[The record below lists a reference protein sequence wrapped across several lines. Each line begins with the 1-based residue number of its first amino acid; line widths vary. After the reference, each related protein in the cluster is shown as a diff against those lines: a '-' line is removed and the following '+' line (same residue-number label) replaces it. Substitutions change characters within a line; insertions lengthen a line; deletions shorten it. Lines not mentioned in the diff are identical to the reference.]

1 MMARVFRPVSQRLAA
16 RAATLRVIAAG
27 IAAVGVIGAYLA
39 YLARYAT
46 NGVYWDEWNW
56 VAIFRTASLGH
67 LTFQD
72 LWAQHNEDRMFFP
85 NLIMLV
91 IGHATRFTEV
101 PFIYLGAAL
110 LIAAFILLAIGC
122 RDDVRR
128 HPLLYAP
135 CVLVVFSLA
144 QYQNSLWAFQIGWFL
159 IVACICG
166 VLVLL
171 SGPQIRSW
179 QVAAAMTL
187 AVIASYSSLQGLTVW
202 PAGLL
207 LLLRPRVSARL
218 RISWCV
224 IACLVTL
231 VYMWNLDFAQ
241 LGGPPLSQFLSDL
254 PTALS
259 GVLVTAGSVAP
270 NLNAATPTGTDYTAT
285 MFLGAMILFG
295 GCLVITS
302 WAVHGRRDRVL
313 AIASALVVVG
323 ILFDL
328 SLMPSRLS
336 AGVVNGTVSRYT
348 TFNLLLLTGVYLGA
362 VRTLCL
368 SVTGSSGLRIALSSV
383 GVGFVAAILCI
394 QVPVSVDAGILGGR
408 ATRAEHAEVADL
420 TANFTIA
427 PPSLVAAFGYPPSDS
442 YFTSLAEYLS
452 AHHLNVFGDGEAA
465 SYRETGVLAGGR
477 VTYVLPVPPNL
488 GSIQSQG
495 STWRA
500 WLALSS
506 VYDQR
511 PDLQAAFPEP
521 STTASEQMIAWVVAS
536 GLPEDDP
543 IYTPVLTPY
552 AANYRMWALEDNAS
566 P

>member
-1 MMARVFRPVSQRLAA
+1 M
-16 RAATLRVIAAG
+16 IAAG
-27 IAAVGVIGAYLA
+27 IATFGVIGAYLA

-72 LWAQHNEDRMFFP
+72 LWAQHNEDRMLFP

-91 IGHATRFTEV
+91 IGHATRFTEI

-122 RDDVRR
+122 RDEVRR
-128 HPLLYAP
+128 HPLLYTP

-159 IVACICG
+159 TVACICG

-171 SGPQIRSW
+171 SGPQIRPW

-207 LLLRPRVSARL
+207 VLLRPRVSATL
-218 RISWCV
+218 RTSWCA
-224 IACLVTL
+224 IAFLVTL
-231 VYMWNLDFAQ
+231 VYIWNLDFAQ

-254 PTALS
+254 PTAFS

-270 NLNAATPTGTDYTAT
+270 NLNAPTAAGVDYTAT
-285 MFLGAMILFG
+285 TLLGAMILLG
-295 GCLVITS
+295 GGLVITS
-302 WAVHGRRDRVL
+302 WAAHGRRDRVL
-313 AIASALVVVG
+313 GIAAALVVVG

-362 VRTLCL
+362 VRTLYL
-368 SVTGSSGLRIALSSV
+368 SVTGGSALRIALSSV

-394 QVPVSVDAGILGGR
+394 QVPVSFDAGILGGR
-408 ATRAEHAEVADL
+408 ATRAEHTEAADL
-420 TANFTIA
+420 TANFAIA
-427 PPSLVAAFGYPPSDS
+427 PPSLVAAYGYPPSDS
-442 YFTSLAEYLS
+442 YFTSLSGYLS
-452 AHHLNVFGDGEAA
+452 ANHLSVFGDGEAA
-465 SYRETGVLAGGR
+465 SFRATGVLAGGK
-477 VTYVLPVPPNL
+477 VDFVLPVPPNL
-488 GSIQSQG
+488 GSIQAQG
-495 STWRA
+495 AAWRA

-521 STTASEQMIAWVVAS
+521 STTASEQLIAWVVAS

-543 IYTPVLTPY
+543 IYTPVLAPY
-552 AANYRMWALEDNAS
+552 AADYRMWAQEDSAS